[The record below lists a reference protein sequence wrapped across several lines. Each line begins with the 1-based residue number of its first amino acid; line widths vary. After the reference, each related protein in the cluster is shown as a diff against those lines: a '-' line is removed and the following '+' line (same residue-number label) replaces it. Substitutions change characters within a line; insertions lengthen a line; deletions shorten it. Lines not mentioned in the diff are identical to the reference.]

1 MFDAIYGFN
10 NQNLKRTL
18 YIADVVMMKGNELV
32 FSDFS
37 FRQYYLGE
45 HWPFL
50 PSVSAPMLMD
60 SETSVPDI
68 VKLEYLS
75 ASSDNINRLYHEGLP
90 TVTPDSLLFCLKDG
104 KYVNGLT
111 QEVLSFRDSN
121 LSRYAIDTTQE
132 DGFDG
137 SESMEIVLRV
147 VRGPKKIF
155 LFKTWDG
162 IVLHQSET
170 VPEWIVSVLKRKP
183 FVLVR
188 CIVSNKFEFSEMKS
202 SGKPFAMSLNRIVDQ
217 FRKRRETL
225 KLDPIGNDMFDAPP
239 VSISDIL
246 SLS

>member
-1 MFDAIYGFN
+1 M
-10 NQNLKRTL
+10 
-18 YIADVVMMKGNELV
+18 
-32 FSDFS
+32 
-37 FRQYYLGE
+37 
-45 HWPFL
+45 
-50 PSVSAPMLMD
+50 
-60 SETSVPDI
+60 
-68 VKLEYLS
+68 KLEYFPATS
-75 ASSDNINRLYHEGLP
+75 ENINRLYQQGLSGI
-90 TVTPDSLLFCLKDG
+90 TADSLIFYHKDG

-111 QEVLSFRDSN
+111 QEVLSFRDSH

-147 VRGPKKIF
+147 VRGSKKIF
-155 LFKTWDG
+155 QFKTWDG
-162 IVLHQSET
+162 IVLHQSGT

-183 FVLVR
+183 FILVR
-188 CIVSNKFEFSEMKS
+188 CIVSNNFEFSEMKS

-225 KLDPIGNDMFDAPP
+225 ELDPIGNEVFDAPP